1 MNDQTP
7 SKMDPPT
14 PGVPVTLG
22 ILNVTFA
29 AVLLLCCTGTTLF
42 NTFAQPKFDNAVR
55 EALEKE
61 KVKQADAR
69 QATLES
75 LAKHEAEAK
84 DEEEKVEIR
93 AKRKEIETRPVPAMP
108 AMPDAKA
115 LGMETPKFIAFTWT
129 DLVT

>member
-1 MNDQTP
+1 MNAQTP

-42 NTFAQPKFDNAVR
+42 NTFAQPKFDKAIR
-55 EALEKE
+55 QAMDKE
-61 KVKQADAR
+61 KVKQANERKAV
-69 QATLES
+69 LES
-75 LAKHEAEAK
+75 LAKDEAEAK
-84 DEEEKVEIR
+84 DEEQKVEIR

-108 AMPDAKA
+108 
-115 LGMETPKFIAFTWT
+115 
-129 DLVT
+129 